1 MKKYTQIYNIIKDMI
16 ISGELQ
22 AGEKIPSVRKAAAN
36 YNVSVTTVQTAYFEL
51 CADGYI
57 ISRDKSGYYVS
68 GIVHS
73 HAEEEE
79 TNAES
84 NIKYDLS
91 GGTADEESFD
101 FSLWQKYI
109 KSALRQKDRLLSYSQ
124 PKGEYDLRCAI
135 AQYIK
140 ERRNVITSPDRIVV
154 GAGMQPLLHIL
165 CSLLDKNL
173 CVSFPD
179 KSFLLGMGVF
189 SDYGFDIHIR
199 DKDADIIYVSPSH
212 MTRWG
217 DVMPIKR
224 RLELVEY
231 SKTHNSLV
239 IEDDYEN
246 EFLYNVKPTPSLYA
260 LGKGNIVYMS
270 SFSAMLLP
278 GIRISFMVLNK
289 ELTEK
294 YNQNA
299 FRYAQTAGKTEQI
312 ALCSYIRDGKI
323 TSQTRKIRRIY
334 SAKTKHFAGILKELL
349 PDADTQIGE
358 NTLQIVLKTKW
369 NGNPKEFEKAGIKV
383 FIQKYENNEIT
394 LVLSPSGVPNG
405 ELEKSAEI
413 LAQVIKGRFFY
424 NSDI

>member
-22 AGEKIPSVRKAAAN
+22 EGEKIPSVRKAAKN

-73 HAEEEE
+73 RTEDEE
-79 TNAES
+79 TQTGN
-84 NIKYDLS
+84 NIIYDLS

-140 ERRNVITSPDRIVV
+140 ERRNVITSPDRIIV

-179 KSFLLGMGVF
+179 NSFTLGIGVF
-189 SDYGFDIHIR
+189 SDYGFDVHTR
-199 DKDADIIYVSPSH
+199 DKDADVIYVSPSH

-312 ALCSYIRDGKI
+312 ALCSYIRDGRI

-334 SAKTKHFAGILKELL
+334 SAKNKRFAGILQELL

-369 NGNPKEFEKAGIKV
+369 KGNIGEFEKAGIKV
-383 FIQKYENNEIT
+383 FIQTYENNEIT

-405 ELEKSAEI
+405 ELRKSAEI
-413 LAQVIKGRFFY
+413 LAKVLLHKF
-424 NSDI
+424 